1 MNTYIGTSL
10 TAAGVVFNI
19 DDFRDPKLDQLT
31 PIQVTKDG
39 RVFGHLAGW
48 NTKHIGYRPEQNVRP
63 PRTRTDYKYFHQSV
77 VPTTDGD
84 LPVGHLTLGTGH
96 AGQGDAVAAAA
107 HYDNTGSQIASV
119 RAGEDAHGI
128 WIAGRVHPGT
138 DDMARQ
144 TLRRSSLSGD
154 WRKIDGN
161 LELVAALA
169 VNVPGFPI
177 PRTEQL
183 VASGGEPTMLVAA
196 GIVRNGPISR
206 AEVEAMMTAAADDAQ
221 KRVEIALTS
230 REVKARGRKAVEAI
244 RAHQRTQR
252 RDSLVASGQQLI
264 ANRRR
269 EQANE
274 RFTALLAA
282 GVESAVNDATGHMPA
297 QLHRYWTSGAG
308 LARWA
313 PTPTP
318 YRSLVKALTQ
328 EIHDM
333 TPEQIKGLAANLYH
347 DVFHQWPGR
356 QNKGGGKLAASLMPP
371 TPDEAR
377 ALVADMAGLL
387 ADQPIPDDAPADTD
401 AEVDEQFDDEPAEPV
416 HTGGMIALLPAEAP
430 QLAVEGG
437 EPAAELHLTLA
448 FLGEDLTDTMPEWRA
463 GVVSSAVRALEGTE
477 PVVGGSLFGRAEFN
491 PNSEDREQCAVW
503 LVDSHALPE
512 IREKLLYALG
522 DRVPPSDFGAWVP
535 HITAGYGMPADQLPT
550 GLNVTFDRLRIAIA
564 GEVTDVPLGQIEA
577 DVLIGEVPGDG
588 PVDPMQTS
596 VAVEVP
602 DDEPIEAAGGKRRAA
617 TQEGADKYGVSIGDV
632 IGGKVDEAVD
642 SANDTAQA
650 VQRDVSNV
658 AKAVGEA
665 IFGKRK
671 STPAVDGA
679 KADPNVK
686 SAKPVENK
694 AGKGA
699 SSDAGKLTSKSR
711 DAAKSSTTAKA
722 APAATA
728 KAGEAAPAKAAK
740 SSTVTGPPKI
750 PADAPAPRKDVGA
763 GTDHPMEEDESPDK
777 GALGGKL
784 ISYGDGRADYDDGS
798 WTDGKGWHV
807 GDPPKGTAEAP
818 ATREAKPADKAGAD
832 SPDFTVESKVPARKA
847 GDPADRL
854 EEDQAPDTGGEG
866 GKLVAFEN
874 GVAKYDDG
882 TETNGV
888 TWMRSPVLPGM
899 GYDGKTMLEDQS
911 PLKGAEGGKLVSFG
925 DGVAVYDD
933 GTETDGK
940 QWRRSKA
947 AA

>member
-1 MNTYIGTSL
+1 MS
-10 TAAGVVFNI
+10 A
-19 DDFRDPKLDQLT
+19 
-31 PIQVTKDG
+31 
-39 RVFGHLAGW
+39 
-48 NTKHIGYRPEQNVRP
+48 
-63 PRTRTDYKYFHQSV
+63 RTDQYFEA
-77 VPTTDGD
+77 
-84 LPVGHLTLGTGH
+84 L
-96 AGQGDAVAAAA
+96 VAAAA
-107 HYDNTGSQIASV
+107 VDGVPIDEYAETIA
-119 RAGEDAHGI
+119 D
-128 WIAGRVHPGT
+128 
-138 DDMARQ
+138 
-144 TLRRSSLSGD
+144 
-154 WRKIDGN
+154 
-161 LELVAALA
+161 
-169 VNVPGFPI
+169 
-177 PRTEQL
+177 
-183 VASGGEPTMLVAA
+183 
-196 GIVRNGPISR
+196 
-206 AEVEAMMTAAADDAQ
+206 AAD
-221 KRVEIALTS
+221 
-230 REVKARGRKAVEAI
+230 
-244 RAHQRTQR
+244 
-252 RDSLVASGQQLI
+252 
-264 ANRRR
+264 AN
-269 EQANE
+269 
-274 RFTALLAA
+274 
-282 GVESAVNDATGHMPA
+282 V
-297 QLHRYWTSGAG
+297 
-308 LARWA
+308 
-313 PTPTP
+313 
-318 YRSLVKALTQ
+318 
-328 EIHDM
+328 
-333 TPEQIKGLAANLYH
+333 
-347 DVFHQWPGR
+347 
-356 QNKGGGKLAASLMPP
+356 
-371 TPDEAR
+371 
-377 ALVADMAGLL
+377 
-387 ADQPIPDDAPADTD
+387 D
-401 AEVDEQFDDEPAEPV
+401 AEVDEQFDDEPTEPV

-512 IREKLLYALG
+512 IREKILRALG
-522 DRVPPSDFGAWVP
+522 DRVPASDFGAWVP

-564 GEVTDVPLGQIEA
+564 GDVTDVPLGQIEA

-699 SSDAGKLTSKSR
+699 SSDA
-711 DAAKSSTTAKA
+711 AKSSTTAKA

-740 SSTVTGPPKI
+740 SSTVTAPPKI

-798 WTDGKGWHV
+798 WTDGNGWHV
-807 GDPPKGTAEAP
+807 GDPPKGTADAP
-818 ATREAKPADKAGAD
+818 ATREAKPAADKAASD

-866 GKLVAFEN
+866 GKLVSFEN

>member
-10 TAAGVVFNI
+10 TAAGVIFNI

-48 NTKHIGYRPEQNVRP
+48 NTKHIGYRPEQNVKP
-63 PRTRTDYKYFHQSV
+63 PRSRTDYKYFHQSV

-138 DDMARQ
+138 DDVARQ

-183 VASGGEPTMLVAA
+183 VASGGEPSMLVAA
-196 GIVRNGPISR
+196 GIVRNGPITR

-221 KRVEIALTS
+221 KRFEIALTA
-230 REVKARGRKAVEAI
+230 RDVKARGKATLDAI
-244 RAHQRTQR
+244 RAHQRVQR

-264 ANRRR
+264 ADRRR
-269 EQANE
+269 AQANE

-282 GVESAVNDATGHMPA
+282 GVASTVNDATGHMPS
-297 QLHRYWTSGAG
+297 QLHRYWTTGAG

-328 EIHDM
+328 EVDGM

-356 QNKGGGKLAASLMPP
+356 QNKGGGKLAASLLPP

-377 ALVADMAGLL
+377 ALVADMAGLI
-387 ADQPIPDDAPADTD
+387 ADQPIPTDVPTDTDADAEVEAQFDDAPT
-401 AEVDEQFDDEPAEPV
+401 EPV

-448 FLGEDLTDTMPEWRA
+448 FLGEDLTDTLPEWRA

-512 IREKLLYALG
+512 IREKILRALG
-522 DRVPPSDFGAWVP
+522 DRVPASDFGTWIP
-535 HITAGYGMPADQLPT
+535 HVTAGYGMPADQLPT
-550 GLNVTFDRLRIAIA
+550 GVNVTFDRLRIAIA
-564 GEVTDVPLGQIEA
+564 GDVTDVPLGQIEA
-577 DVLIGEVPGDG
+577 DVLIGEVPTDG
-588 PVDPMQTS
+588 PDDPMQT
-596 VAVEVP
+596 AVEVEVP
-602 DDEPIEAAGGKRRAA
+602 EDEPIEAAGGKRRAA

-650 VQRDVSNV
+650 VQRDVANV

-671 STPAVDGA
+671 STPAPKAHDEQKA
-679 KADPNVK
+679 KA
-686 SAKPVENK
+686 
-694 AGKGA
+694 
-699 SSDAGKLTSKSR
+699 
-711 DAAKSSTTAKA
+711 
-722 APAATA
+722 
-728 KAGEAAPAKAAK
+728 
-740 SSTVTGPPKI
+740 
-750 PADAPAPRKDVGA
+750 
-763 GTDHPMEEDESPDK
+763 TD
-777 GALGGKL
+777 
-784 ISYGDGRADYDDGS
+784 
-798 WTDGKGWHV
+798 
-807 GDPPKGTAEAP
+807 AP
-818 ATREAKPADKAGAD
+818 ATREAKPAADKAASD

-854 EEDQAPDTGGEG
+854 EEDQVPDTGGEG

-882 TETNGV
+882 TET
-888 TWMRSPVLPGM
+888 
-899 GYDGKTMLEDQS
+899 
-911 PLKGAEGGKLVSFG
+911 
-925 DGVAVYDD
+925 
-933 GTETDGK
+933 DGK

-947 AA
+947 AK

>member
-77 VPTTDGD
+77 VPTTEGD

-347 DVFHQWPGR
+347 DVFHQW
-356 QNKGGGKLAASLMPP
+356 LSL
-371 TPDEAR
+371 
-377 ALVADMAGLL
+377 
-387 ADQPIPDDAPADTD
+387 I
-401 AEVDEQFDDEPAEPV
+401 
-416 HTGGMIALLPAEAP
+416 
-430 QLAVEGG
+430 
-437 EPAAELHLTLA
+437 
-448 FLGEDLTDTMPEWRA
+448 
-463 GVVSSAVRALEGTE
+463 
-477 PVVGGSLFGRAEFN
+477 
-491 PNSEDREQCAVW
+491 
-503 LVDSHALPE
+503 
-512 IREKLLYALG
+512 
-522 DRVPPSDFGAWVP
+522 
-535 HITAGYGMPADQLPT
+535 HI
-550 GLNVTFDRLRIAIA
+550 
-564 GEVTDVPLGQIEA
+564 
-577 DVLIGEVPGDG
+577 
-588 PVDPMQTS
+588 
-596 VAVEVP
+596 
-602 DDEPIEAAGGKRRAA
+602 
-617 TQEGADKYGVSIGDV
+617 
-632 IGGKVDEAVD
+632 
-642 SANDTAQA
+642 
-650 VQRDVSNV
+650 
-658 AKAVGEA
+658 
-665 IFGKRK
+665 
-671 STPAVDGA
+671 
-679 KADPNVK
+679 
-686 SAKPVENK
+686 
-694 AGKGA
+694 
-699 SSDAGKLTSKSR
+699 
-711 DAAKSSTTAKA
+711 
-722 APAATA
+722 
-728 KAGEAAPAKAAK
+728 
-740 SSTVTGPPKI
+740 
-750 PADAPAPRKDVGA
+750 
-763 GTDHPMEEDESPDK
+763 
-777 GALGGKL
+777 
-784 ISYGDGRADYDDGS
+784 
-798 WTDGKGWHV
+798 
-807 GDPPKGTAEAP
+807 
-818 ATREAKPADKAGAD
+818 
-832 SPDFTVESKVPARKA
+832 
-847 GDPADRL
+847 
-854 EEDQAPDTGGEG
+854 
-866 GKLVAFEN
+866 
-874 GVAKYDDG
+874 
-882 TETNGV
+882 
-888 TWMRSPVLPGM
+888 
-899 GYDGKTMLEDQS
+899 
-911 PLKGAEGGKLVSFG
+911 
-925 DGVAVYDD
+925 
-933 GTETDGK
+933 
-940 QWRRSKA
+940 
-947 AA
+947 